1 MKIGSFFIIGTFVFS
16 LFLYGC
22 DSSGTN
28 KSFDENKNSAV
39 VSVNSTASPIVDA
52 HAPGEETATIEEI
65 IAHTPPDLLARAHCE
80 PVDDVDLTIPRSQAP
95 VRVKFD
101 ARAST
106 APCGKIISYSWDFGD
121 GTTGR
126 GIRTSHTYTKQGNY
140 EASVFLKDNKGHT
153 TLIRPMYGI
162 EVTNN
167 YSISGQITD
176 VSGDGV
182 SDVTVNLIGNQ
193 GISLQTQTNAEGKYS
208 FPKIVSGNW
217 YEVTPVKPGLHFNP
231 VHGTF
236 YNLSVSQ
243 IANFEVQ

>member
-1 MKIGSFFIIGTFVFS
+1 MKIGLVIGMFAFS
-16 LFLYGC
+16 LFQHGC
-22 DSSGTN
+22 GKTDVKNQSFTN
-28 KSFDENKNSAV
+28 NENLAN
-39 VSVNSTASPIVDA
+39 VSISPTPPPIENIP
-52 HAPGEETATIEEI
+52 PGQETETIEQI
-65 IAHTPPDLLARAHCE
+65 IAHTPPDLLARAQCE
-80 PVDDVDLTIPRSQAP
+80 PVEEVNLTIPRSQAP

-101 ARAST
+101 ARGST

-121 GTTGR
+121 GTSGR

-182 SDVTVNLIGNQ
+182 SDVTVNLIGGQ
-193 GISLQTQTNAEGKYS
+193 GISVQTQTNAAGKYS
-208 FPKIVSGNW
+208 FPKIISGNW
-217 YEVTPVKPGLHFNP
+217 YEVTPVKTGLHFKPANK
-231 VHGTF
+231 TF
-236 YNLSVSQ
+236 NSLSISQ